1 MDCHVHWHAAA
12 DAYMEPET
20 FRLNLNSLI
29 QGLRNVTF
37 LLQSQK
43 RDLPSFEDWY
53 GAWQRAVKDDPVMR
67 WAVSAR
73 NRIVKQSDL
82 EMHSTALVRLAERSR
97 GSRRSPAAPLD
108 ASDHLGPSVGH
119 TGPDRG
125 SSND

>member
-53 GAWQRAVKDDPVMR
+53 GEWQRAVKDDLVMR
-67 WAVSAR
+67 WVVSAR

-82 EMHSTALVRLAERSR
+82 EMHSTALVRLSFDWLNE
-97 GSRRSPAAPLD
+97 
-108 ASDHLGPSVGH
+108 VEE
-119 TGPDRG
+119 
-125 SSND
+125 